1 MNSLHNLISARVYI
15 ISFFEAVLAV
25 ACYTAGVFIS
35 RPVDG
40 AVYLEYEG
48 GAVLVGFV
56 AVTVLIVSYIFDSY
70 KQPHIPSGF
79 MLVLELAQMVG
90 VILLVEAACAFIG
103 PEFALPQPVLLIGS
117 LLMIVVLV
125 PWRVVVRPAIWSA
138 FGAQEVLFVGYSPV
152 VADLARAFANDPTR
166 SMKVAGFVVTPGTD
180 VTHGRV
186 LGTFEDFAA
195 VTADVTPDRI
205 IVDSS
210 MPYKPLI
217 RELLDL
223 SAAGVPVE
231 TASHVYESTFARI
244 DCRGLDP
251 HVVLFMDELKGRPGS
266 VALQSVY
273 TNILA
278 LVVTFLSLPV
288 IALIS
293 VVLALTRRG
302 PIFTSYE
309 CMGLHGIPFMLYR
322 FHCPMTGSTWL
333 TRLLLRYKVDALPQV
348 ANLVRGELALIGPRP
363 ERVEFHE
370 VLRELI
376 PFYGQKQ
383 SVKPGIFGWSQL
395 HCDASPDEH
404 SRLRLEYDLYY
415 IKHVSVSL
423 DLYIMMR
430 GLKRV
435 LSRDSAVSD
444 MPMAA
449 ENQLS

>member
-25 ACYTAGVFIS
+25 ACYTAGVFIH
-35 RPVDG
+35 RPVDAG
-40 AVYLEYEG
+40 IYLEYEG

-56 AVTVLIVSYIFDSY
+56 AMTVLIVSYIFDFY
-70 KQPHIPSGF
+70 KESHIPSGF
-79 MLVLELAQMVG
+79 MLVLELAQLVG
-90 VILLVEAACAFIG
+90 VILLVEAVCAFIG

-117 LLMIVVLV
+117 LLMIVVLI
-125 PWRVVVRPAIWSA
+125 PWRLVVRPAIWSA

-152 VADLARAFANDPTR
+152 VADLAHAFANDPAR
-166 SMKVAGFVVTPGTD
+166 SVKVMGFVTPPGME
-180 VTHGRV
+180 VPHGKV
-186 LGTFEDFAA
+186 LGGIEDFSA
-195 VTADVTPDRI
+195 VTAGATPDRV
-205 IVDSS
+205 IVDSNVS
-210 MPYKPLI
+210 YVPLI
-217 RELLDL
+217 RDLLDL
-223 SAAGVPVE
+223 SATGMPVE
-231 TASHVYESTFARI
+231 TASHAYELTFGRI

-251 HVVLFMDELKGRPGS
+251 HVVLFLDELKGRPGS

-278 LVVTFLSLPV
+278 LAVTLLSLPV

-293 VVLALTRRG
+293 LMLALTRRG

-309 CMGLHGIPFMLYR
+309 CIGLHGIPFKLYR
-322 FHCPMTGSTWL
+322 FHCPMADSTWL
-333 TRLLLRYKVDALPQV
+333 TRLLLRYNIDALPQV
-348 ANLVRGELALIGPRP
+348 SNLVRGELALIGPRP
-363 ERVEFHE
+363 ERVEFYE
-370 VLRELI
+370 VLRDLI
-376 PFYGQKQ
+376 PFYGQRQ

-395 HCDASPDEH
+395 HCDASVDEH

-423 DLYIMMR
+423 DLYIMLR

-435 LSRDSAVSD
+435 LSRESSVSEIA
-444 MPMAA
+444 MTA